1 MLCILADICNLI
13 QKSIEGGEVMA
24 DLGLMEL
31 LGLGKLT
38 GCSVT
43 QRIKQIKQPRGGYI
57 NPKMLN
63 AVSIGEGIELLNPEE
78 NVHASLVGLAVDYLT
93 RFMLGEKA
101 KNAFRISIKGA
112 GIIGEAGKAA
122 KLVAGVKGL
131 DNKSIT
137 NAVKLSGYDVCF
149 RAGIM
154 GYKPVDKINPDKQ
167 TIDNIRTMVE
177 RSLKFFEQY
186 GPKVLD
192 GFTFEGGY
200 TDIVSTGD
208 GDFTTPD
215 TLWDFKVSKLPVKK
229 EHTLQLLMYWRM
241 GLHSIH
247 SEFNTVKFLGIYNPR
262 MNCIYR
268 IAVSDIPADVISE
281 VEREVIGYKAKVQLL
296 SWQNKRA
303 KRGRNQK

>member
-1 MLCILADICNLI
+1 MT
-13 QKSIEGGEVMA
+13 
-24 DLGLMEL
+24 DLGLMKL
-31 LGLGKLT
+31 LGLGKPT

-43 QRIKQIKQPRGGYI
+43 QRIKQIEQPRGGYI

-63 AVSIGEGIELLNPEE
+63 AVSIGEGIEMLNPEE
-78 NVHASLVGLAVDYLT
+78 NIHASLVGLAVDYLT

-112 GIIGEAGKAA
+112 RIIGETGKAA

-137 NAVKLSGYDVCF
+137 NAVKLSGFDVCF

-154 GYKPVDKINPDKQ
+154 GYRPVDKINPDKQ
-167 TIDNIRTMVE
+167 TLDNIRTMVE

-200 TDIVSTGD
+200 TDIVNTGD
-208 GDFTTPD
+208 GDFITSD

-241 GLHSIH
+241 GLHSMH
-247 SEFNTVKFLGIYNPR
+247 SEFNTVKYLGIYNPR
-262 MNCIYR
+262 MNYIYR
-268 IAVSDIPADVISE
+268 IAVSDIPADVIIE
-281 VEREVIGYKAKVQLL
+281 VERKVIGYKAKAQLL
-296 SWQNKRA
+296 
-303 KRGRNQK
+303 